1 MSEKTLS
8 QLIGTQID
16 MEGWHVPRQGQRP
29 FTAMFYARIE
39 QAEAAKAY
47 AAWVVDV
54 PPQATTLDI
63 YATGEGLLREYA
75 AAREAVRK
83 LEGTT

>member
-1 MSEKTLS
+1 MSEKTLMA
-8 QLIGTQID
+8 LVET
-16 MEGWHVPRQGQRP
+16 RQEVWI
-29 FTAMFYARIE
+29 AMLDARIRR
-39 QAEAAKAY
+39 AEAAEAY

-63 YATGEGLLREYA
+63 YATGEGLLREYK

-83 LEGTT
+83 LKEQT

>member
-1 MSEKTLS
+1 VSEKS
-8 QLIGTQID
+8 IAELIGSLR
-16 MEGWHVPRQGQRP
+16 RQSPG
-29 FTAMFYARIE
+29 TAEHYACVAVLDARIAR
-39 QAEAAKAY
+39 AEAAEAY

-63 YATGEGLLREYA
+63 YATGEGLLREYK

-83 LEGTT
+83 LEDEQ

>member
-8 QLIGTQID
+8 ELATQHLLD
-16 MEGWHVPRQGQRP
+16 
-29 FTAMFYARIE
+29 ARIRR
-39 QAEAAKAY
+39 AEAAEAY
-47 AAWVVDV
+47 AAWAVDV

-63 YATGEGLLREYA
+63 YATGERLLSEYK

-83 LEGTT
+83 MEEQT

>member
-1 MSEKTLS
+1 MSEKAQTERVE
-8 QLIGTQID
+8 TQAEWI
-16 MEGWHVPRQGQRP
+16 ERP
-29 FTAMFYARIE
+29 NGNRDQSSWIALLDARARR
-39 QAEAAKAY
+39 AEAAEAY

-63 YATGEGLLREYA
+63 YATGERLLSEYK

-83 LEGTT
+83 MEAGT